1 MSSLSILLWG
11 ALPYLTLAILIAGTV
26 WRYRYDKFGWTTR
39 SSELYESRLLRIG
52 SPLFHFGILVVL
64 IGHIIGLLI
73 PESWTTAAGLSE
85 DAYHLQALL
94 LGGIAGFATLAGV
107 AILVHRRRSTG
118 PVFMATTRND
128 KAMYLVLVAALVAG
142 LAATLLGAGVI
153 GDAHN
158 YRETV
163 SVWFRSVFILQP
175 DTAAMAAAPLSFRLH
190 TLIGMLLFAI
200 WPFTRLVHAFTAPVG
215 YLFRPYIVYR
225 SRTTTGAPHRPARRD
240 WERADRP

>member
-1 MSSLSILLWG
+1 
-11 ALPYLTLAILIAGTV
+11 
-26 WRYRYDKFGWTTR
+26 
-39 SSELYESRLLRIG
+39 
-52 SPLFHFGILVVL
+52 
-64 IGHIIGLLI
+64 
-73 PESWTTAAGLSE
+73 ESWTTAAGLSE

-175 DTAAMAAAPLSFRLH
+175 DTAAMAAAPLS
-190 TLIGMLLFAI
+190 
-200 WPFTRLVHAFTAPVG
+200 
-215 YLFRPYIVYR
+215 
-225 SRTTTGAPHRPARRD
+225 
-240 WERADRP
+240 